1 MGNSDLRVKTSQK
14 MKYLYLHVEPKHMKY
29 LDEPHGLASGLAKG
43 NLAHQMRYSVETLE
57 TELAKSG
64 APHVLQLQLEGEDE
78 RNPHDWS
85 LYADGFI
92 VASGTGKYARECF
105 YEAAEAFREV
115 CRDAVLA
122 AKLPSWDERE
132 YSLLKVARGIARVAK
147 G

>member
-14 MKYLYLHVEPKHMKY
+14 EKYLYLRVKPKHMKY
-29 LDEPHGLASGLAKG
+29 LDVPHGLASGLARG
-43 NLAHQMRYSVETLE
+43 NLAHQMRYSVDTLE

-64 APHVLQLQLEGEDE
+64 IPHILQLQLEGGDE
-78 RNPHDWS
+78 RNPLDWS
-85 LYADGFI
+85 LYADGFM
-92 VASGTGKYARECF
+92 VASGTGEYARECF
-105 YEAAEAFREV
+105 YKAAEAFREV

-132 YSLLKVARGIARVAK
+132 YSLLKAARRIARVAK